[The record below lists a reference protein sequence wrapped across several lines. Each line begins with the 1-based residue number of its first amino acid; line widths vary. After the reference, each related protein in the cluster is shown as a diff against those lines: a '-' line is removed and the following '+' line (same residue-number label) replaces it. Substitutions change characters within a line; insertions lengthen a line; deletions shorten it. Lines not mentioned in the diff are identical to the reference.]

1 MVKRGLGEVSGL
13 YDPEKIKK
21 DTVEGIRSLFKPDE
35 DDGNLLGW
43 RLLDNKFYHLK
54 SMRLGPL
61 VVTDDVSPNDMRC
74 MKRGCE
80 GKIEETYNGLVKC
93 GLCEFVTRAY
103 HFKFRD
109 ENARQRAIEKKVQIL
124 QVFRARVD
132 ERREMK
138 GCHHRQ
144 EELDELDS
152 NLEKLTEFCR
162 NL

>member
-13 YDPEKIKK
+13 YDPETIKK

-35 DDGNLLGW
+35 DGDE
-43 RLLDNKFYHLK
+43 FYHLK
-54 SMRLGPL
+54 SMHLGPL
-61 VVTDDVSPNDMRC
+61 VVTDDVPPNDMRC
-74 MKRGCE
+74 IKRGCE
-80 GKIEETYNGLVKC
+80 GKIENEYNGLVKC
-93 GLCEFVTRAY
+93 RLCEFVTRAY

-109 ENARQRAIEKKVQIL
+109 ENARQRAIEKKVQVL

-132 ERREMK
+132 ESRKVK
-138 GCHHRQ
+138 GCHHRK